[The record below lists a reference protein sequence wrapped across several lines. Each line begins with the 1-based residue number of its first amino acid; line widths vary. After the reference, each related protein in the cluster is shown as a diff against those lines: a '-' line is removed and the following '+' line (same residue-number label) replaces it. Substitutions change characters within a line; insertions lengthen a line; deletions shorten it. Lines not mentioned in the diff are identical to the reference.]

1 MTMKPHRSLALLFL
15 FSLAVACGPTARQK
29 ALQTTLTT
37 LNTSRDAFVAWDG
50 EHQQAIVKQAPSLE
64 KGQATLDL
72 YRSKREKVV
81 LGFSAAYAALAAA
94 AINTDDPK
102 ALADA
107 IEAVK
112 TLYAAVEGFLHGGE

>member
-1 MTMKPHRSLALLFL
+1 MRTQRTLGLLFACM
-15 FSLAVACGPTARQK
+15 LAVACGPTARQK
-29 ALQTTLTT
+29 ALQTTLVT

-50 EHQQAIVKQAPSLE
+50 EHQQAIVKQAPSAE
-64 KGQATLDL
+64 KGQAALDF
-72 YRSKREKVV
+72 YRTKREKVV

-102 ALADA
+102 ALLDA

-112 TLYAAVEGFLHGGE
+112 TLYAAVDGFLHGGD